1 MQHLLAGCKMLASS
15 EYMARHNRMLMVM
28 AVAWT
33 KEQNLLDQNVKW
45 YQEKWKRGHV
55 LENSQAKLV

>member
-1 MQHLLAGCKMLASS
+1 
-15 EYMARHNRMLMVM
+15 MVDADGYGDVCCM
-28 AVAWT
+28 G
-33 KEQNLLDQNVKW
+33 KRKKLLDQNVKW

>member
-1 MQHLLAGCKMLASS
+1 
-15 EYMARHNRMLMVM
+15 MVM

-45 YQEKWKRGHV
+45 YQEKRKRGHV
-55 LENSQAKLV
+55 LENSQAKLIWDFEFNLRKTTTSRRLDLMLEKK